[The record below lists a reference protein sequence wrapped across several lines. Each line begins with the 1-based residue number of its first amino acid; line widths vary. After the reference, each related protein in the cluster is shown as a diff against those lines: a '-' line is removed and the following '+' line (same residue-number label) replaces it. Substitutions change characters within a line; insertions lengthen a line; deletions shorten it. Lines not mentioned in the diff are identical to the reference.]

1 MAKAKA
7 KSKGKKGKQAKLSKG
22 KKKGGVKKKV
32 AAKRKGA
39 KKKKTAAKRKAA
51 PRPKVTRIAPEPAPA
66 FTEIPEET
74 MPSSVPETP
83 EEPVMGSTEP
93 METGEGGFT
102 SSDNSYNTSM

>member
-22 KKKGGVKKKV
+22 KKKGGTKKV

-39 KKKKTAAKRKAA
+39 KKKKAAKRKSA
-51 PRPKVTRIAPEPAPA
+51 PRPRVSRAEPVSAPAA
-66 FTEIPEET
+66 FTEIAPEEIT
-74 MPSSVPETP
+74 PSVPETP

-93 METGEGGFT
+93 MGNGESGFT
-102 SSDNSYNTSM
+102 STDDNNMSM